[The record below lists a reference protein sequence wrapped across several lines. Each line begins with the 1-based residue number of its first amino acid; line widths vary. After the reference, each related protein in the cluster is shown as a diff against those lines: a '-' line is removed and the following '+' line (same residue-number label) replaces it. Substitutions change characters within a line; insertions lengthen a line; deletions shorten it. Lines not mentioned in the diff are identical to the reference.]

1 MIKDEILFKN
11 TDKDGALPLAVLVSV
26 TGDERSFDELELLLN
41 TAGGECFCRV
51 TQFRESP
58 DKKYCIG
65 SGKAEE
71 IAGIC
76 RDNGIELIV
85 FDNELSPSQIAN
97 LEELADG
104 VRVIDRTMLILD
116 IFALHAVSAEGKLQ
130 VELARLSYTLPR
142 LSGKG
147 IEMSRLGG
155 GIGTRG
161 PGESKLEEDK
171 RDLRRKIDSVRRQL
185 DALAQNRDTQRK
197 RRERS
202 GVFSLCIAGYTNAGK
217 STLMNSLTGAGVLAE
232 NKLFATLDS
241 TTRRFTLPCGEEILM
256 TDTVGFIRNLP
267 HHLINA
273 FRSTLDEVKDADAVL
288 IVCDASDPD
297 CDAETEVTRR
307 TLYALGAAEKPV
319 LCVYNKCDLVFDRRP
334 DRFYISAGTG
344 EGLDTLVAA
353 VERLVLGGRRRVRFF
368 FPHGKTGYADALYK
382 NGVDVKPDYRD
393 EGVEIEATV
402 DVKTYGMLKEFVL

>member
-1 MIKDEILFKN
+1 MIKDEILFKE
-11 TDKDGALPLAVLVSV
+11 TDGLRPQAVLVSV
-26 TGDERSFDELELLLN
+26 SDDERSFDELELLLD

-51 TQFRESP
+51 TQFKDPP

-65 SGKAEE
+65 SGKASE

-76 RDNGIELIV
+76 KENGIELVV

-97 LEELADG
+97 LEELMDG

-171 RDLRRKIDSVRRQL
+171 RDLRRKIDAVRRQL
-185 DALAQNRDTQRK
+185 AELAQNRDIQRK

-217 STLMNSLTGAGVLAE
+217 STLLNALTGAGVLAE

-241 TTRRFTLPCGEEILM
+241 TTRRFALPCGEEILV

-273 FRSTLDEVKDADAVL
+273 FRSTLDEASDADAVL
-288 IVCDASDPD
+288 IVCDSSDPD
-297 CDAETEVTRR
+297 CDAETEVTRQ

-319 LCVYNKCDLVFDRRP
+319 LCVYNKCDLVSDRRN
-334 DRFYISAGTG
+334 DRFYISAKTG
-344 EGLDTLVAA
+344 EGMSELVAA
-353 VERLVLGGRRRVRFF
+353 VERLVLGGRRRVKFF
-368 FPHGKTGYADALYK
+368 FPHGKGGYADTLYK
-382 NGVDVKPDYRD
+382 NGVDVRAEYGAD
-393 EGVEIEATV
+393 GVSIEATV
-402 DVKTYGMLKEFVL
+402 DMKTCGMLKEFIV

>member
-1 MIKDEILFKN
+1 MIKDEILFKE
-11 TDKDGALPLAVLVSV
+11 TDGLRPQAVLVSV
-26 TGDERSFDELELLLN
+26 TDDERSFDELELLLD

-51 TQFRESP
+51 TQVKDPP

-65 SGKAEE
+65 SGKASE

-76 RDNGIELIV
+76 KDNGIELVI

-97 LEELADG
+97 LEELMDG

-171 RDLRRKIDSVRRQL
+171 RDLRRKIDAVRRQL
-185 DALAQNRDTQRK
+185 AELAQNRDIQRK

-217 STLMNSLTGAGVLAE
+217 STLLNSLTGAGVLAE

-241 TTRRFTLPCGEEILM
+241 TTRRFALPCGEEILV

-273 FRSTLDEVKDADAVL
+273 FRSTLDEVSDADAVL

-297 CDAETEVTRR
+297 CDAETEVTRQ

-319 LCVYNKCDLVFDRRP
+319 LCVYNKCDMISDGRA
-334 DRFYISAGTG
+334 DRFYISAKTG
-344 EGLDTLVAA
+344 EGLPELVAA
-353 VERLVLGGRRRVRFF
+353 IERLVLGGRRRMKFF
-368 FPHGKTGYADALYK
+368 FPHGKGGYADLLYK
-382 NGVDVKPDYRD
+382 NGVDVKADYRD
-393 EGVEIEATV
+393 DGVEIEATV
-402 DVKTYGMLKEFVL
+402 DIKIYGMLKEFAE

>member
-1 MIKDEILFKN
+1 MIKDEILF
-11 TDKDGALPLAVLVSV
+11 THKDGDGTRPRAVLVSV
-26 TGDERSFDELELLLN
+26 TDDERSFDELELLLE

-51 TQFRESP
+51 TQTKDPP

-65 SGKAEE
+65 SGKAAE
-71 IAGIC
+71 IADIC
-76 RDNGIELIV
+76 KNNGIELVV

-116 IFALHAVSAEGKLQ
+116 IFALHAKSAEGKLQ

-142 LSGKG
+142 LSGRG

-185 DALAQNRDTQRK
+185 SELSRNRDVQRK

-217 STLMNSLTGAGVLAE
+217 STLLNRLTGAGVLAE

-241 TTRRFTLPCGEEILM
+241 TTRRYSLPCGEEILI

-267 HHLINA
+267 HHLIQA
-273 FRSTLDEVKDADAVL
+273 FRSTLDEVRDADAVL

-297 CDAETEVTRR
+297 CDAETEVTRQ

-319 LCVYNKCDLVFDRRP
+319 LCVYNKCDAVEDRRQ
-334 DRFYISAGTG
+334 DRFYISAKTG
-344 EGLDTLVAA
+344 EGIDALVAA
-353 VERLVLGGRRRVRFF
+353 IERLRLGGRRRVKFF
-368 FPHGKTGYADALYK
+368 FPHGKVRCADALYK
-382 NGVDVKPDYRD
+382 NGADVRAEYRD
-393 EGVEIEATV
+393 DGVEIEATV
-402 DVKTYGMLKEFVL
+402 DLRTLGTLKEFAV